1 MEREKWTGRLI
12 GRMHVENVTY
22 EQLGAEMGIGK
33 SYVSMI
39 LNGERKP
46 KGIRQRMEAALDAV
60 LAKRNGGQA

>member
-1 MEREKWTGRLI
+1 MVREKWTGQII

-33 SYVSMI
+33 AYVSMI

-60 LAKRNGGQA
+60 LAKRKGEQG